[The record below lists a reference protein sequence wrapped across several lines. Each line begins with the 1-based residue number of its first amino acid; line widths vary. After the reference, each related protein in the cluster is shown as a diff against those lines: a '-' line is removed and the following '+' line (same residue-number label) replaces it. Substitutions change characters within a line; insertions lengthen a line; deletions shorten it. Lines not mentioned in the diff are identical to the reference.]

1 MGTRKEKRRLAAA
14 KLAADIACEETRL
27 QNALTDANQA
37 RVRRWLAIPTALL
50 SLVPGTAI
58 GAAIT
63 WCASNRST
71 ITNWFEKIMT

>member
-1 MGTRKEKRRLAAA
+1 MGARKEKRRLAAA

-27 QNALTDANQA
+27 QNALTDAHQA

-63 WCASNRST
+63 WCVSNRST
-71 ITNWFEKIMT
+71 ITHWFEKIMT